1 MHANHSISERFDDY
15 PQHEPLAFPSS
26 TTKDFLFGGIPLTP
40 NSTSPLPK
48 AKRAS
53 PPPPAPAGGL
63 APALQSR
70 FHALLDDAG
79 RGTFTNI
86 AVTRWFGTGGP
97 WPTHGRGF
105 TRTQKKGCK
114 KEGGGS
120 GNLEPQRDA
129 PTLGNTEPVPTSPPP
144 ESCQGGGE
152 HGKLSGGPVRPKMS
166 GDIFPEGGV
175 FLCLFRP

>member
-53 PPPPAPAGGL
+53 PAPAGGL

-114 KEGGGS
+114 KEVGEWKS
-120 GNLEPQRDA
+120 GTPEGCADSWEYRACAYL
-129 PTLGNTEPVPTSPPP
+129 PTPGKLS
-144 ESCQGGGE
+144 GGGE